1 MKSES
6 SRRAFL
12 ASGMALPV
20 AAAAMPAARPSAS
33 PLPEPVASL
42 AAAPEVRY
50 RVLGKTGLKVSSVGF
65 GCMVTSDPSVIARAA
80 DMGINFFDTARV
92 YGGGNNERMVGAALK
107 DRRKQLII
115 STKSMSK
122 TRAEAETHLDTSLR
136 ELGTDYIDIW
146 YLHKMDSGSQITDEL
161 LEAQQAAKK
170 AGKIRFAGVSTHAG
184 HDTVFP
190 VAVKSGKV
198 DVILTT
204 YNFAMNRQLIE
215 PLIKSATDA
224 GIGVVAMKVMA
235 GSFPL
240 PGIADSA
247 RERIKRPGVALSA
260 LKWTLRNPSIV
271 PIPSMTDTDQ
281 LEQNFTAM
289 TAPFGPA
296 DEKLLAAQ
304 LDYIRP
310 LYCRMC
316 GQCKG
321 TCPQGLPVADML
333 RILTYADGY
342 GQFPLARERFME
354 LPSHARSVRCD
365 LCPTCSVECPNGVQ
379 VSTRLARAQELF
391 A

>member
-6 SRRAFL
+6 SRRVFL

-20 AAAAMPAARPSAS
+20 VAAGMPVARPSAS
-33 PLPEPVASL
+33 SLPGPAASF
-42 AAAPEVRY
+42 AAAPEVKY

-65 GCMVTSDPSVIARAA
+65 GCMITSDPSVIVRAA
-80 DMGINFFDTARV
+80 DMGINLFDTARV
-92 YGGGNNERMVGAALK
+92 YGGGNNERMVAAALK
-107 DRRKQLII
+107 DKRKQVII
-115 STKSMSK
+115 STKSIAK
-122 TRAEAETHLDTSLR
+122 TKADAETHLATSLR

-146 YLHKMDSGSQITDEL
+146 YLHNRTNGSEITDEL
-161 LEAQQAAKK
+161 LEVQQAAKK

-184 HDTVFP
+184 HDSVFA
-190 VAVKSGKV
+190 VAIKSKKV

-204 YNFAMNRQLIE
+204 YNFAMNRQTIE

-235 GSFPL
+235 GSIPL
-240 PGIADSA
+240 PDITASA
-247 RERIKRPGVALSA
+247 RERMKQPGVALAA
-260 LKWTLRNPSIV
+260 LKWTLRNPNV
-271 PIPSMTDTDQ
+271 VAIPSMTDADQ

-289 TAPFGPA
+289 AAPLSQA
-296 DEKLLAAQ
+296 EEKLLAAQ
-304 LDYIRP
+304 SDYIRP

-316 GQCKG
+316 GKCEG

-342 GQFPLARERFME
+342 GQFPLARERFLE
-354 LPSHARSVRCD
+354 LPSSARSVRCK
-365 LCPTCSVECPNGVQ
+365 LCPTCSVSCPNGVQ
-379 VSTRLARAQELF
+379 VRTRLARAQELF